1 MALTGLEIYKLLP
14 RTNCKDC
21 GQPTCL
27 AFAMQL
33 AAGKASLEACPH
45 ASEEAREVLSA
56 AASPPIALITIGVGG
71 KAVQVGNETVLFRHE
86 KRFEHQTAIGI
97 TVDDTLAPP
106 ALATRV
112 ETIKNLVFER
122 VGQTCGV
129 DLVAVRNRSGDAS
142 TFRTAVEAV
151 AAAAPLPLVLMSED
165 TACLAAALE
174 IAGEKRPLVWAATP
188 ENYRDVVPLAKR
200 YGVPLAVRAPGLD
213 ALASLVAEVTAAGH
227 KQLLLDTGAQG
238 IGRLLA
244 DQTHVRRLAV
254 QKRFRPFGYPTFC
267 HIAGDDPEK
276 NVLDAAVG
284 IAKYVAVLVID
295 TVDPAD
301 LLALVTWRLN
311 IYTDPQRPVA
321 VEPGLYTVG
330 NPGPDAPVFVTTNF
344 SLTYFCVAGDV
355 EAARVPAYILAVDT
369 DGTSV
374 LTAWAAGKLTPE
386 KIATALESA
395 GIAGLVRHR
404 RLIIPGSIAV
414 LSGRLAELARWEVLV
429 GPRESSGIPA
439 YLKEHWRPS

>member
-33 AAGKASLEACPH
+33 AAGKASLDACPH
-45 ASEEAREVLSA
+45 ASDQAREALSA
-56 AASPPIALITIGVGG
+56 AASPPIALITIGVGDN
-71 KAVQVGNETVLFRHE
+71 AVQVGNETVLFRHE
-86 KRFEHQTAIGI
+86 KRFEHPTAIAVS
-97 TVDDTLAPP
+97 VDDTLPP
-106 ALATRV
+106 TALAARV
-112 ETIKNLVFER
+112 EAINNLVFER
-122 VGQTCGV
+122 VGQTCRV
-129 DLVAVRNRSGDAS
+129 DLVAIRNRSGEVN
-142 TFRTAVEAV
+142 TFRNAVRV
-151 AAAAPLPLVLMSED
+151 TAAATSRPLVLMSYD
-165 TACLAAALE
+165 AACLAAGLE
-174 IAGEKRPLVWAATP
+174 IAGQKRPLIWAATP
-188 ENYRDVVPLAKR
+188 ENHQEVVPLAAR
-200 YGVPLAVRAPGLD
+200 YGVPLVVRAEGLET
-213 ALASLVAEVTAAGH
+213 LATLAAAIGGAGH
-227 KQLLLDTGAQG
+227 KELLLDTGTRDVAG
-238 IGRLLA
+238 LLA
-244 DQTHVRRLAV
+244 DQTHIRRLAV

-267 HIAGDDPEK
+267 HIAGDDPVE

-321 VEPGLYTVG
+321 VEPKLYAIG

-386 KIATALESA
+386 KITDALASA
-395 GIAGLVRHR
+395 GVAEVVRHR
-404 RLIIPGSIAV
+404 RLIIPGSVAV
-414 LSGRLAELARWEVLV
+414 LSGKLAELSGWEVLV

-439 YLKEHWRPS
+439 YLKEHWRP

>member
-14 RTNCKDC
+14 RTNCGDC

-33 AAGKASLEACPH
+33 AAGKASLDACPH
-45 ASEEAREVLSA
+45 ASEEAREVLGA
-56 AASPPIALITIGVGG
+56 AASPPIALITIGVGENT
-71 KAVQVGNETVLFRHE
+71 VQVGNETVLFRHE

-106 ALATRV
+106 ALAARV

-129 DLVAVRNRSGDAS
+129 DLVAVRNLSGDAS
-142 TFRTAVEAV
+142 TFRAAVGV
-151 AAAAPLPLVLMSED
+151 AAAASLPLVLMSEN
-165 TACLAAALE
+165 AASLAAALE

-188 ENYRDVVPLAKR
+188 DNYRDVVPLAQR
-200 YGVPLAVRAPGLD
+200 YAAPLVVRAPGLD

-227 KQLLLDTGAQG
+227 KQLLLDTGAQDVG
-238 IGRLLA
+238 GLLA

-254 QKRFRPFGYPTFC
+254 QKRFRLFGYPTFC
-267 HIAGDDPEK
+267 HIAGDDPIQ
-276 NVLDAAVG
+276 NVLLAALG

-386 KIATALESA
+386 KIAAALESA
-395 GIAGLVRHR
+395 GVAGLVRHR

-414 LSGRLAELARWEVLV
+414 LSGKLADLCRWEVLV